1 MGKVELYLR
10 LLRKFR
16 SSHQAFCIEF
26 LAARGQGDPLAA
38 ARLAHTL
45 RGTAGNIGADEV
57 ANAAAA
63 LELACRSEGA
73 EQALAERLAEVERH
87 LTPVL
92 EGLSVLGDATS
103 SADSS
108 TTPLDSAW
116 HVQLAH
122 TRSLLAESDTQALT
136 ALLKL
141 QGMASDPRMAEQ
153 LHRVVE
159 QAQCFDFDQ
168 ALELL
173 ESLC

>member
-1 MGKVELYLR
+1 M
-10 LLRKFR
+10 
-16 SSHQAFCIEF
+16 
-26 LAARGQGDPLAA
+26 
-38 ARLAHTL
+38 
-45 RGTAGNIGADEV
+45 
-57 ANAAAA
+57 
-63 LELACRSEGA
+63 
-73 EQALAERLAEVERH
+73 
-87 LTPVL
+87 
-92 EGLSVLGDATS
+92 
-103 SADSS
+103 
-108 TTPLDSAW
+108 
-116 HVQLAH
+116 QLAH